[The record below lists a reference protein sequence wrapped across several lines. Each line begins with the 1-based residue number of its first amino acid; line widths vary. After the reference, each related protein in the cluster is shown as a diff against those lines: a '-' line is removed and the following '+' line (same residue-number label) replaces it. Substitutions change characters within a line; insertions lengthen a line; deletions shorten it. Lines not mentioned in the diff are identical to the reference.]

1 MNDEVNR
8 TQPLPDDVAIY
19 LKKEE
24 GGRGCTYGFLA
35 PIVTLIDGW
44 SWAWPGDIFLI
55 VRIEKSI
62 FFDIEAIRKKL
73 ANIFSPPNQLS

>member
-24 GGRGCTYGFLA
+24 GGGVHMAF
-35 PIVTLIDGW
+35 
-44 SWAWPGDIFLI
+44 WPPLSPSLMDDLEHDQEIFFLI
-55 VRIEKSI
+55 VRIEITIS
-62 FFDIEAIRKKL
+62 FSVLKL
-73 ANIFSPPNQLS
+73 SGKN